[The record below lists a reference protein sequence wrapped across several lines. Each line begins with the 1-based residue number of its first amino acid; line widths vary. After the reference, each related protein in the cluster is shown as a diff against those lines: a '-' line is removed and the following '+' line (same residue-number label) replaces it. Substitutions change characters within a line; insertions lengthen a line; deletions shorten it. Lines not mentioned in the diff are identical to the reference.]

1 MYEHKRKR
9 ILTPAEF
16 GVRMAWHF
24 ATAAVLVALSLFVGM
39 WGYHHYEGLPWLDGF
54 VNAAMLLGGMG
65 PVNPL
70 TTAAG
75 KLFAGIYALYAG
87 LIFLIVAGVLM
98 APVIHRIAHRVHL
111 VEADAEDER

>member
-1 MYEHKRKR
+1 MYEHKRKP
-9 ILTPAEF
+9 ILTPAQF
-16 GVRMAWHF
+16 GTRMAWHF
-24 ATAAVLVALSLFVGM
+24 AFAAALVGLSLFVGM
-39 WGYHHYEGLPWLDGF
+39 WGYHHYEGLRWLDGF

-70 TTAAG
+70 NTDAG

-87 LIFLIVAGVLM
+87 LVFLIVAGVLM

-111 VEADAEDER
+111 MEGDEDGKE